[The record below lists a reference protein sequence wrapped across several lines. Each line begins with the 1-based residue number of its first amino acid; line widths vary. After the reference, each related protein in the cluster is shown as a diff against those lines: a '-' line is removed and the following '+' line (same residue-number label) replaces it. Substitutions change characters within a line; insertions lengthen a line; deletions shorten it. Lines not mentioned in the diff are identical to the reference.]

1 MVGFLVYRFSMDRKL
16 IFITGGTRS
25 GKSAYAL
32 KTADALEGDK
42 VFLATATAGDEE
54 MRRRIEVHKNARP
67 SGWSTIEEAERKSRD
82 SASRSGLHL
91 DDLADQVAQ
100 MVMHTDI
107 E

>member
-1 MVGFLVYRFSMDRKL
+1 MRDIVQEILQAEKRVEDLLQQAREKAGNITAQAEKEANRKVAEARARAQE
-16 IFITGGTRS
+16 IVRQTVQRTRR
-25 GKSAYAL
+25 
-32 KTADALEGDK
+32 E
-42 VFLATATAGDEE
+42 VEE
-54 MRRRIEVHKNARP
+54 IRK
-67 SGWSTIEEAERKSRD
+67 STIEEAERKSRD